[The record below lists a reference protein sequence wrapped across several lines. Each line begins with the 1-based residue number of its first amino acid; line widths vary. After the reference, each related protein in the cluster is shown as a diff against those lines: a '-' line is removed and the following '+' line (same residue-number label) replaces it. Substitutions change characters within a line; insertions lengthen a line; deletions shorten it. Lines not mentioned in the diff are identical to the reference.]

1 MKDCQFGVSPVNYS
15 DSDSEKVYDPKTR
28 QTNDYCAHDLY
39 PNSQQLVLYKKKR
52 FRSKILILNTYLY
65 LLFAVVHNKV
75 IPGYKDITFHI
86 FS

>member
-1 MKDCQFGVSPVNYS
+1 MWITILCALVNKIVYMWQ
-15 DSDSEKVYDPKTR
+15 EKVYNPKTR

-39 PNSQQLVLYKKKR
+39 PNSQLLVLYKNR
-52 FRSKILILNTYLY
+52 FRSKRFILNTYVY
-65 LLFAVVHNKV
+65 LLFAIVHNIV